1 MNKFVNLLIRVMPD
15 KSDLLLFAGMGS
27 LFYGI
32 YQLHP
37 PSAFCVTGVLFIG
50 IGLLNAFPSKKVS
63 A

>member
-1 MNKFVNLLIRVMPD
+1 MNKAATLILRVMPD
-15 KSDLLLFAGMGS
+15 KSDLFLFAGIGS

-32 YQLHP
+32 FQWHP

-50 IGLLNAFPSKKVS
+50 IGLLNAFPHKKVD